1 MSEQQPS
8 AFNPLDIVTVIF
20 VVLTVGMIA
29 FMVLI
34 INDPNSSLN
43 PFPPPT
49 AAPLIQLPTLTPSPT
64 VTATPTATD
73 TPTASATPTAT
84 DTATSTPLPTATATF
99 TITPTRVI
107 SGAEAVPVAP
117 PAVTVTGLPPLDDGS
132 GGVVPGAGSLPTPIP
147 IPTRSAFPF
156 VEADVQYRA
165 NDNDQ
170 GCRWLAIAG
179 SVTGMTG
186 APLPGIAVEING
198 ESFRSVQFSG
208 TATQWGDAG
217 YEFQVGAAP
226 RTGTYT
232 LRLLSAT
239 GDAVSDMVEVQTGN
253 TCQTNVAIVEFVQ
266 NHPY

>member
-8 AFNPLDIVTVIF
+8 TFNPLDIVTVIF

-73 TPTASATPTAT
+73 TPTATATATATGTPTPTTTATAT
-84 DTATSTPLPTATATF
+84 DTPTL
-99 TITPTRVI
+99 TPTRVI
-107 SGAEAVPVAP
+107 AGGEAVPVAP
-117 PAVTVTGLPPLDDGS
+117 PAVVATALPPLDDGS
-132 GGVVPGAGSLPTPIP
+132 GDVVPGAGSTPTPIP

-156 VEADVQYRA
+156 VASDVRYSA
-165 NDNDQ
+165 NEGED
-170 GCRWLAIAG
+170 GCRWLGVAG
-179 SVTGMTG
+179 TVASMMG

-198 ESFRSVQFSG
+198 ENFRNVQYSG
-208 TATQWGDAG
+208 TAERWGDSG
-217 YEFQVGAAP
+217 FEFKIGSAP

-232 LRLLSAT
+232 LQLLGAT
-239 GDAVSDMVEVQTGN
+239 GDPVSDAVEVQTGN